1 MNSNKRK
8 KRKLKVGPKTVKYSM
23 TINTPKGNTAYIS
36 LNDGIQVDIG
46 GKYSTQYRVEF
57 WNEKDGQNVHSAIIK
72 NGEYTKPF
80 TKYYVSWRV
89 KIFEDSNS
97 SDEVLIFNEPMSLQ
111 GDAVLIVLDST
122 ALGDTLAWVPYA
134 EEFRKKHQC
143 DVFVSTYWNPI
154 FEGMYPNLQFISP
167 GADRESF
174 DAVYIVGAFDDNY
187 WRNKNHWRLI
197 PLQQISAD
205 ILGIDYVEI
214 RPKVRRS
221 IDTPIIKEKYIAI
234 AEFSTF
240 DCKEW
245 LHPDG
250 WKKVIEAIRE
260 QGYQV
265 IATSREQSKQDCVRL
280 NGSTIEGTINNIQHA
295 ECFIGVSSGLSWLAW
310 ALEVP
315 VVLISGATKTITEM
329 QECYRVINEGVCH
342 GCFADKELPIDRG
355 NRRYCP
361 RNKNMEC
368 STGITPEMVIEAV
381 SDALVAKNFKV
392 IPDLESL
399 DPKVQAIYIKA
410 EDLKKK
416 KSARILF
423 LMPHCST
430 GGMPEYTYRCVQ
442 DLVHAGIN
450 VVVAEWKDIAPIYRV
465 QKDRIR
471 KIVPF
476 FSLDGNWKNLEK
488 LIKDF
493 DPTIIHLQ
501 EFAEYFLSELQ
512 CEGLYV
518 VGREYQIFETT
529 HGKEV
534 ILPRDKKYMPD
545 RFVFAGEYHVPFFMW
560 TRVPHSVVEYFPIP
574 QVRPERTSALK
585 KLGLDPSR
593 VHILNVGLFT
603 PGKNQALAFEIARQM
618 PEMMFH
624 FVGNRAENFKH
635 YWEPLL
641 NQDFSPNIRLWGER
655 DDVDLFYASMD
666 AMLFTSNE
674 EFNPLVVK
682 EALSWKMPVI
692 MRRLNDYLGGMY
704 EDNPLVR
711 FAVGIEQNIYILQ
724 SLFPTLGG
732 KLLKAYE
739 KKGVTIHVDP
749 DGKAT
754 LVDEVGIYEAV
765 TEGDP
770 DLSES
775 ARKMAKNYS
784 NLVDTGFPWLSAAEK
799 KKVPRRVDLAESPD
813 EW

>member
-1 MNSNKRK
+1 MVLRRMNSNKRK
-8 KRKLKVGPKTVKYSM
+8 KRKLKVVPKTVKYSM

-36 LNDGIQVDIG
+36 LNDGIRIDIAG
-46 GKYSTQYRVEF
+46 YYNSMYRVEF
-57 WNEKDGQNVHSAIIK
+57 WNEKDGQNVHSNFIK
-72 NGEYTKPF
+72 NGEYTAPF
-80 TKYYVSWRV
+80 AKYYVAWRV
-89 KIFEDSNS
+89 KVYEDANS
-97 SDEVLIFNEPMSLQ
+97 SDEALIFNEPMSLQ

-143 DVFVSTYWNPI
+143 DVFVSTYWNPL
-154 FEGMYPNLQFISP
+154 FQTVYPDLQFVSP

-174 DAVYIVGAFDDNY
+174 DAVYVVGVFDDNY

-197 PLQQISAD
+197 PLQQVSAD
-205 ILGIDYVEI
+205 ILGVDYVEI
-214 RPKVRRS
+214 RPKVKRTADARLV
-221 IDTPIIKEKYIAI
+221 KEKYIAI

-245 LHPDG
+245 RYPDG

-265 IATSREQSKQDCVRL
+265 VSVSSEQSKQDCIRL
-280 NGSTIEGTINNIQHA
+280 NGSAIEGTVLNIQNA

-355 NRRYCP
+355 NRRFCP

-392 IPDLESL
+392 VPDLESL
-399 DPKVQAIYIKA
+399 YPKWVRVTDEKSA
-410 EDLKKK
+410 DLKKK
-416 KSARILF
+416 EGTRVLF

-442 DLVHAGIN
+442 DLVHAGVSVI
-450 VVVAEWKDIAPIYRV
+450 VAEWQDIAPIYRV

-476 FSLDGNWKNLEK
+476 YTLDGNWRNLEK
-488 LIKDF
+488 LLKDF
-493 DPTIIHLQ
+493 DPTILHLQ
-501 EFAEYFLSELQ
+501 EFAEYFLPKDV
-512 CEGLYV
+512 CEWMYGFGAL
-518 VGREYQIFETT
+518 RSYQIFETT
-529 HGKEV
+529 HGMEV
-534 ILPRDKKYMPD
+534 IRPRDKKYMPD
-545 RFVFAGEYHVPFFMW
+545 RFVFAGSYHDPLYMW
-560 TRVPHSVVEYFPIP
+560 TRVPHSVVEYFPIS

-593 VHILNVGLFT
+593 IHILNVGLFT
-603 PGKNQALAFEIARQM
+603 PGKNQALAFEIACQM
-618 PEMMFH
+618 PEIQFH

-641 NQDFSPNIRLWGER
+641 NQGFSPNIRLWGER

-666 AMLFTSNE
+666 ALLFTSNE

-682 EALSWKMPVI
+682 EALAWKMPVI

-704 EDNPLVR
+704 EENPLVT
-711 FAVGIEQNIYILQ
+711 FAVGIEQNIHFLRR
-724 SLFPTLGG
+724 LFPTLGSG
-732 KLLKAYE
+732 LLKAYE
-739 KKGVTIHVDP
+739 KKGVTIKTDP
-749 DGKAT
+749 EGKAS
-754 LVDEVGIYEAV
+754 LVEDVGVYDI
-765 TEGDP
+765 TKGDP
-770 DLSES
+770 DLRKLAEGY
-775 ARKMAKNYS
+775 ARKYAG
-784 NLVDTGFPWLSAAEK
+784 TT
-799 KKVPRRVDLAESPD
+799 SPD
-813 EW
+813 KE